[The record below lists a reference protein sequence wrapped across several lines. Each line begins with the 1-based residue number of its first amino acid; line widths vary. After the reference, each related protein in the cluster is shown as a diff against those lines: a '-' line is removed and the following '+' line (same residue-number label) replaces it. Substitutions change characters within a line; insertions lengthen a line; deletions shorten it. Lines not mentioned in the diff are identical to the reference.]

1 MLKQAKWAW
10 IRDAKCWCEFL
21 VCTTFAFPGTV
32 TSDILFSTIAVDKF
46 VDKLMKGRVS
56 HPPVTAFS
64 YLAIF

>member
-1 MLKQAKWAW
+1 M
-10 IRDAKCWCEFL
+10 RKCRL
-21 VCTTFAFPGTV
+21 NPSYAAPFAFPDTV
-32 TSDILFSTIAVDKF
+32 TSGVLLSTIAVDKF